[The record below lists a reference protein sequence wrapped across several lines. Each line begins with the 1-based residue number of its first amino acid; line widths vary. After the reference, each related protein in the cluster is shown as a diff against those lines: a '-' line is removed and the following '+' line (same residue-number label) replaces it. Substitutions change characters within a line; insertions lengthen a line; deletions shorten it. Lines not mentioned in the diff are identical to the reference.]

1 MAKQDQVQDQVYK
14 TTYRCWLADN
24 DHPRQAA
31 KQQTAVYNDRSRER
45 GLKNMNEFLK
55 AFPIL
60 HGVRAELRLLEKG
73 QPVRGQLPTVE
84 KLSALRS
91 ELSWTHYK

>member
-14 TTYRCWLADN
+14 TTYRYWLADN

-45 GLKNMNEFLK
+45 DLKKMNKFLK
-55 AFPIL
+55 ASL
-60 HGVRAELRLLEKG
+60 
-73 QPVRGQLPTVE
+73 
-84 KLSALRS
+84 
-91 ELSWTHYK
+91 